1 MTLDRRAIRYRR
13 GLRSYPYLELAAT
26 ACRRLRLP
34 YTRRCR
40 RWRRP
45 DRGFMPWTPRLL
57 EEFQKQKGYDLKPY
71 IPLFFTCSPVFTV
84 PIQASYGTEP
94 YLPGLFTGK
103 LTEEAQR
110 AKADY
115 WNVWSGMFRDSFFRV

>member
-26 ACRRLRLP
+26 ARRRLRLP

-45 DRGFMPWTPRLL
+45 DREGFASRSRLALSLPPRHRPEWQLL
-57 EEFQKQKGYDLKPY
+57 KVTSRAPLLDTSEE
-71 IPLFFTCSPVFTV
+71 
-84 PIQASYGTEP
+84 YGIHHP
-94 YLPGLFTGK
+94 APK
-103 LTEEAQR
+103 SSR
-110 AKADY
+110 
-115 WNVWSGMFRDSFFRV
+115 RHPP